1 MSNAAIAMDGRAAVT
16 PTELSWKFIRWGFGL
31 FITGF
36 LTGFIE
42 AGKNVWLAAQGLS
55 IAVYVVGI
63 CFSFARI
70 RRSSA
75 QLR

>member
-36 LTGFIE
+36 LTGSPLPEMWVRTFLKTLRSD
-42 AGKNVWLAAQGLS
+42 G
-55 IAVYVVGI
+55 AVRQ
-63 CFSFARI
+63 CW
-70 RRSSA
+70 RS
-75 QLR
+75 